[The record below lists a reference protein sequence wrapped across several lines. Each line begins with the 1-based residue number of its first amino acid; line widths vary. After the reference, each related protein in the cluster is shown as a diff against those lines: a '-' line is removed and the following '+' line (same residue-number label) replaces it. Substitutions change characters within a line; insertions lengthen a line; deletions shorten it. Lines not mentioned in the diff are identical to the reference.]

1 MKSYIFTRLL
11 FLILMFPLIQGLGC
25 ATTKSIYEKVSDKAK
40 IFKKVYRKVRPGNA
54 GLKKRVLVLP
64 FLDQAGMGEAKLAE
78 ITATLVDLLNADG
91 HLLLHEISE
100 PLPSTVKIRS
110 PKFGIVIDPDL
121 AKRAEEMGMNA
132 LITVVISPFEVHSK
146 KTGIWPFRGTKQ
158 EFEISMVVNALDIT
172 NGTLFLTNL
181 ESGKVKSQEQEID
194 DFLVIEE
201 EGEAEIDE
209 EALNKALAEILE
221 AHASAI
227 IDALKDQP
235 WSGRILSADGKTII
249 ISAGKDVGLTAES
262 VFEVF
267 GRGDSI
273 RTASGRSLYL
283 LGPKLG
289 EIKTVK
295 VMESHSSAVPL
306 TGEQFRPGHVIK
318 LKN

>member
-1 MKSYIFTRLL
+1 MKRDTFTKLYL
-11 FLILMFPLIQGLGC
+11 FILMFLLIAGGGC
-25 ATTKSIYEKVSDKAK
+25 STTKAIYETVSGKAK
-40 IFKKVYRKVRPGNA
+40 VFKKVYRKVMPAKA

-64 FLDQAGMGEAKLAE
+64 FLDQAGMGEAKVAQ
-78 ITATLVDLLNADG
+78 ITTMLVDLLKADG
-91 HLLLHEISE
+91 HLLLHKATE
-100 PLPSTVKIRS
+100 PMPSTVKIRS

-132 LITVVISPFEVHSK
+132 LITVVVSPFEAHSK
-146 KTGIWPFRGTKQ
+146 KTGIWPFRRTKR
-158 EFEISMVVNALDIT
+158 EFEVSMVMNALDIT

-181 ESGKVKSQEQEID
+181 ESRKVKSQEQEVD

-209 EALNKALAEILE
+209 GALDKALSKILE
-221 AHASAI
+221 LQASAI
-227 IDALKDQP
+227 IDALQDQP

-249 ISAGKDVGLTAES
+249 ISAGEDVGLSAER

-273 RTASGRSLYL
+273 RSASGRSLYL

-295 VMESHSSAVPL
+295 VMESYSSAVPL
-306 TGEQFRPGHVIK
+306 TGEQFRPGQVIK
-318 LKN
+318 LKD

>member
-1 MKSYIFTRLL
+1 
-11 FLILMFPLIQGLGC
+11 
-25 ATTKSIYEKVSDKAK
+25 
-40 IFKKVYRKVRPGNA
+40 
-54 GLKKRVLVLP
+54 
-64 FLDQAGMGEAKLAE
+64 MGEAKTEE
-78 ITATLVDLLNADG
+78 IKAKLVDLLNEDG
-91 HLLLHEISE
+91 HLLLYETSE

-146 KTGIWPFRGTKQ
+146 KTGIWPFRGTKHL
-158 EFEISMVVNALDIT
+158 FDVSMVVNALDIT

-181 ESGKVKSQEQEID
+181 ESRKVKSQEHEEVD

-209 EALNKALAEILE
+209 EALNKAFTKILE
-221 AHASAI
+221 AQASAI

-235 WSGRILSADGKTII
+235 WSGRILSADGNTII

-306 TGEQFRPGHVIK
+306 SGEQFRPGHVIK
-318 LKN
+318 LKD